1 VAQKNCTTLFLC
13 ISHLFIKIKAG
24 NQLKTHLVELVHLLA
39 DEHQY
44 IDDLFVVVFIQKR
57 FSKLINK
64 ILQLQSAKIN

>member
-1 VAQKNCTTLFLC
+1 MC
-13 ISHLFIKIKAG
+13 ISHLLIKMKTG
-24 NQLKTHLVELVHLLA
+24 NQLKTHIVELVHLLA

-44 IDDLFVVVFIQKR
+44 IDDSFVMVLSQKR